1 MIQAG
6 AQIRGPSSEAAGSS
20 IVVEVIGNADT
31 LQVAFGGPDGTK
43 TFDVPPGGKVT
54 IPIPPG
60 FDGSFSITMGSG
72 LNRQGITVEVPSP
85 TP

>member
-1 MIQAG
+1 MTQGG
-6 AQIRGPSSEAAGSS
+6 ATIRGPGTGTAGSS
-20 IVVEVIGNADT
+20 IEVEISGNADT